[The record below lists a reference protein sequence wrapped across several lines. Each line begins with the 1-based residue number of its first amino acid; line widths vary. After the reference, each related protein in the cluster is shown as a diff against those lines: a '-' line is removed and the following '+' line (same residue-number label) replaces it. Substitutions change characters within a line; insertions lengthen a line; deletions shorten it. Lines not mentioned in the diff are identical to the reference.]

1 MPADLG
7 VDIDS
12 LLAAAADDL
21 QSKLDAAQPE
31 AAPVQAPAP
40 IPEPAPAASPD
51 MTADLGVDIDSLLAA
66 AADDLQGKLDAA
78 QPEAAPV
85 QAPAPAPEP
94 QPDLNADLDSLL
106 AAVTGGAAPAA
117 EPQEDVSG
125 VLLHPELELMTDIQP
140 EPVAE
145 ALHGSLPELEPVLE
159 PVQATQPEQAVELPT
174 DFDALLAA
182 AADQAATDHA
192 DVAPADVQDIIAD
205 ASAQA
210 ESDVFEAVAAA
221 EPAQADDLRL
231 LEPDGILPPD
241 ANLLT
246 GPSVDEPAGADLF
259 TPEPA
264 AVEAVEVEPAAADMP
279 ESAGQFAYEPAFR
292 PQAAHVTDSTDIATD
307 VAAVAVS
314 GAALE
319 AVMEQAK
326 EASSH
331 AIDAFA
337 QAFDAST
344 RAADAAETASKLTAR
359 VEQCEAALQEAGVVD
374 RTPERDVV
382 AKAEW
387 LSGGLGQ
394 WGFRGWGMTGGVA
407 RVFVDALGDLRGQ
420 RILEIGTSRGYLT
433 MILCMLGARVTTVDK
448 YHRGA
453 KTNLQGLD
461 AEVVVMTAQ
470 KYLRRTD
477 AVFDAICIDLHGNS
491 WRTWR
496 TLWPLVAPR
505 VRPGGKV
512 VIDNATL
519 YTIKEWAHEDGVRR
533 LYEQLRHDP
542 AWTCTLVEQPLPGVL
557 VLEKKA

>member
-1 MPADLG
+1 MG

-31 AAPVQAPAP
+31 AAPAPQPAP
-40 IPEPAPAASPD
+40 IPAPAPAASPD

-145 ALHGSLPELEPVLE
+145 ALPDSLPELEPVLE
-159 PVQATQPEQAVELPT
+159 PVQATQPEQTVELPT

-264 AVEAVEVEPAAADMP
+264 EVEAVEVEPAAADMP

-359 VEQCEAALQEAGVVD
+359 VEQCEAALQEAGDRIIALETALEEQIHASQELAANSLPRQELEDMFVEGHPLYQNLMDCISKAVATALASAPAPQTEHDDAQSLVEEHLQPVV
-374 RTPERDVV
+374 T
-382 AKAEW
+382 A
-387 LSGGLGQ
+387 
-394 WGFRGWGMTGGVA
+394 A
-407 RVFVDALGDLRGQ
+407 RSATARMDALETRLDALEPRFNDRVERAAAAAAA
-420 RILEIGTSRGYLT
+420 RILREEIGRL
-433 MILCMLGARVTTVDK
+433 L
-448 YHRGA
+448 
-453 KTNLQGLD
+453 
-461 AEVVVMTAQ
+461 
-470 KYLRRTD
+470 
-477 AVFDAICIDLHGNS
+477 
-491 WRTWR
+491 
-496 TLWPLVAPR
+496 
-505 VRPGGKV
+505 
-512 VIDNATL
+512 
-519 YTIKEWAHEDGVRR
+519 ED
-533 LYEQLRHDP
+533 Q
-542 AWTCTLVEQPLPGVL
+542 
-557 VLEKKA
+557 